1 MLVKTTHLR
10 QTKASSGVSKP
21 LWLAPA
27 RQALPRLS
35 HPQTAHRTEPRV
47 KTAASRCARGHT
59 QPTAISRIQGSSL
72 CARASPRASPS
83 SVDRGWLSPSPR
95 AEKTQ
100 IPHDDGYEWPW
111 CPPDSPL
118 PFSFWFN

>member
-72 CARASPRASPS
+72 CQGLPEGQPLLCGQRLAVPEPQGRENT
-83 SVDRGWLSPSPR
+83 D
-95 AEKTQ
+95 
-100 IPHDDGYEWPW
+100 
-111 CPPDSPL
+111 PP
-118 PFSFWFN
+118 